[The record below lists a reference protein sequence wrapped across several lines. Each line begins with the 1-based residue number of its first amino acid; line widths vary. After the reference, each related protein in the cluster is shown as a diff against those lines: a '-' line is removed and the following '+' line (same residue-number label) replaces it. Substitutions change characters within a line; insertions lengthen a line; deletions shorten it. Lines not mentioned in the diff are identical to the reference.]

1 MKSKTLI
8 EKQMKRK
15 TNSELVETIL
25 LAKKNE
31 KWLNIAGVLSGPRK
45 NRKNANLNEINQNVK
60 EGEKILISGKVLSQ
74 GNLDKKIKIIASSF
88 SENAKEKIKKA
99 GSESITMLEEI
110 KSNPGAKGI
119 KILGS
124 W

>member
-1 MKSKTLI
+1 
-8 EKQMKRK
+8 MKRK